1 MNPHQPDQDQ
11 ANAAQ
16 SAPGA
21 QGGPPH
27 SPAGEG
33 GPPEQG
39 TANLED
45 EGKPSSFIL
54 SNSQNTYKNTYTYT
68 RRNQELGSFSRNSVE
83 NSPFLPVSLVD
94 YPDSPGYSPQ
104 SPVQDSRSSPEEPR
118 TRNYPQLFPKLAR
131 FGLLVEN
138 PVSLARSPGPFL
150 EPDSGARIRKLP
162 PPHFSP
168 PNLPS
173 RIPQELDRNS
183 GTGPGPFPAGSKS
196 IFAPKKPSALLPP
209 HLKLTLPLKPHNF
222 YPESPEK
229 YPTLPH
235 PICPVESP
243 RNWTGIRT
251 RIPVPFRLDLNPFW
265 HPKKSPLSP
274 HPLLKPVS

>member
-1 MNPHQPDQDQ
+1 MNHRQTDQDQ

-16 SAPGA
+16 SAPEA

-54 SNSQNTYKNTYTYT
+54 SNSQNTYKNTYTNIHSIHSPQNTYT
-68 RRNQELGSFSRNSVE
+68 SQELGSFSRNSVE

-104 SPVQDSRSSPEEPR
+104 SPVHDAQSSSGQAR
-118 TRNYPQLFPKLAR
+118 TRNYPQFFPKPAR
-131 FGLLVEN
+131 FDLIVEN
-138 PVSLARSPGPFL
+138 HVSLTRSPGPFL
-150 EPDSGARIRKLP
+150 DPDSGARIKTFS
-162 PPHFSP
+162 PHFSP

-173 RIPQELDRNS
+173 KTLQELDRNPA
-183 GTGPGPFPAGSKS
+183 TDPGLFPAGS
-196 IFAPKKPSALLPP
+196 
-209 HLKLTLPLKPHNF
+209 
-222 YPESPEK
+222 
-229 YPTLPH
+229 
-235 PICPVESP
+235 
-243 RNWTGIRT
+243 
-251 RIPVPFRLDLNPFW
+251 NPF
-265 HPKKSPLSP
+265 
-274 HPLLKPVS
+274 